1 MVVNDVLMNSKT
13 HAASYSVC
21 LICMSK
27 LEMEKAPW
35 AFCFLQEPKGD
46 WIWQSA
52 HQNKQQSGNSL
63 LCHERGSVCVNSSDV
78 TRLTCIIEYP
88 VDVL

>member
-27 LEMEKAPW
+27 LEMEKAP
-35 AFCFLQEPKGD
+35 
-46 WIWQSA
+46 
-52 HQNKQQSGNSL
+52 
-63 LCHERGSVCVNSSDV
+63 
-78 TRLTCIIEYP
+78 
-88 VDVL
+88 